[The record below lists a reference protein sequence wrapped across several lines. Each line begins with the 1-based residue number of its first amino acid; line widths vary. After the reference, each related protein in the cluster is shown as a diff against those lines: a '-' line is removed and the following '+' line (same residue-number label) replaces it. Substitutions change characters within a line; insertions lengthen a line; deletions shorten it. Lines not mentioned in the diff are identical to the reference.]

1 MSPKN
6 SKYFTKIFFKIKKN
20 NFLKLLNISNCFFKK
35 TLVIFW
41 KKYKDSEQPL
51 KSWYDEAINANWKTP
66 SDIKA
71 HYKSASF
78 VGNNR
83 VIFNIAGNKYRL
95 ITAVAYQFGAIYI
108 KFIGT
113 HRQYDNVDVLK
124 IGSEGV

>member
-1 MSPKN
+1 MRV
-6 SKYFTKIFFKIKKN
+6 IA
-20 NFLKLLNISNCFFKK
+20 KK

-51 KSWYDEAINANWKTP
+51 KSWYDEAINANWKAP

-95 ITAVAYQFGAIYI
+95 ITSVAYQFGAIYI

-113 HRQYDNVDVLK
+113 HRQYDSIDVLK